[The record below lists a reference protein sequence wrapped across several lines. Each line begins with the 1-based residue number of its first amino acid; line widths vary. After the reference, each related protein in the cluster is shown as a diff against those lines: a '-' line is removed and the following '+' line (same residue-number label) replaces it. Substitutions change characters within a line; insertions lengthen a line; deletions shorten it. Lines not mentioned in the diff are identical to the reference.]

1 MKIVF
6 EERDIIDVLNAH
18 VKANNILGLA
28 DKNFN
33 VELEI
38 NGDEVLANL
47 DTDVEAL
54 VGGATPDPKPKK
66 RRRRSTTKAEPE
78 PEQEPEKEEAPAAE
92 EKESTPLSK
101 KLVADETPSEESTSD
116 ESEDDD
122 DKPPFK
128 TEEEKEAEVKADS
141 KPRKSLF
148 A

>member
-33 VELEI
+33 VELEV
-38 NGDEVLANL
+38 NGEEVLANL

-66 RRRRSTTKAEPE
+66 RRRRTTTKAEPE
-78 PEQEPEKEEAPAAE
+78 TTDEDSDVTE
-92 EKESTPLSK
+92 EKEDAPLSK
-101 KLVADETPSEESTSD
+101 KLVAEETPSEEPTSE

-122 DKPPFK
+122 DTPPFK